1 VSASRRALRRSW
13 FPWIL
18 LGVVLVLALA
28 VGGFGSMGPTTN
40 EDRVQD
46 ISRTIKCPECRGET
60 VAESNSGISQQIRI
74 EIAKLVQSGATDDQ
88 IRADIGAHYNNAV
101 LLTPESGGVA
111 GLVWIIPV
119 VALVAALAALAVTF
133 RQWGEATPRHASD
146 ADRALVAAALAQGGG
161 EGDGHGEGD
170 TASSSSVR
178 SARPGAPSEGASG
191 DDPEA
196 SAGGRAPV
204 GA

>member
-1 VSASRRALRRSW
+1 MSDGRRALRRSW

-18 LGVVLVLALA
+18 LSVVLVVALA
-28 VGGFGSMGPTTN
+28 VGAFGSMGPTTN
-40 EDRVQD
+40 EDRVQE

-88 IRADIGAHYNNAV
+88 IRADIGGHYNDAV
-101 LLTPESGGVA
+101 LLTPESSGVA

-133 RQWGEATPRHASD
+133 RQWGRSTPRHASA
-146 ADRALVAAALAQGGG
+146 ADRELVAAALAS
-161 EGDGHGEGD
+161 
-170 TASSSSVR
+170 TAD
-178 SARPGAPSEGASG
+178 PGAVPAS
-191 DDPEA
+191 PAA
-196 SAGGRAPV
+196 SASATATGAPASRRDGPGTERAPA
-204 GA
+204 GR

>member
-1 VSASRRALRRSW
+1 MSEALRDRRRSW

-18 LGVVLVLALA
+18 LGAVLVVALT
-28 VGGFGSMGPTTN
+28 VGALGSTGPATN

-101 LLTPESGGVA
+101 LLTPTGSGVV

-119 VALVAALAALAVTF
+119 VALVAALAALVASF
-133 RQWGEATPRHASD
+133 RDWGRRAPRHATV
-146 ADRALVAAALAQGGG
+146 ADRELVAAAMAQGQPGG
-161 EGDGHGEGD
+161 
-170 TASSSSVR
+170 
-178 SARPGAPSEGASG
+178 GAATVTDEP
-191 DDPEA
+191 PTV
-196 SAGGRAPV
+196 P
-204 GA
+204 